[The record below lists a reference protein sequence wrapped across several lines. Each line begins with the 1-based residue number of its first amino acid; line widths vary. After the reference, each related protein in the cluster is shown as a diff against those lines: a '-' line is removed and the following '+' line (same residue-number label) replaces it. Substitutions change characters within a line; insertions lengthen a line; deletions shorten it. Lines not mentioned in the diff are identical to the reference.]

1 MPETVVYLP
10 GKPFEPHGPLARY
23 LPRLSSGVVSTWL
36 ENNLSRGQWVID
48 PFGASPE
55 LVVEAAR
62 AGYKVLVAA
71 NNPIARFLLEQAA
84 TPPSV
89 DIMRSA
95 LAELGVAKRGD
106 ERLEPHIKDLY
117 STSCDHCSQIVHAD
131 AFLWEKDSDAPY
143 GRIYNC
149 PHCEHK
155 GEFPVTEADVA
166 KAKSYARGGLHQAR
180 ALERVAPSDDPNRR
194 HVEEALEAYLPRAVY
209 ALFTLIN
216 RLDGLLLPS
225 EQRDALRA
233 LLLTACDRANVL
245 WAHPSGRLRPKQLSA
260 PPRFRE
266 HNIWLA
272 LEEAMDIWS
281 SDTGA
286 VPLTSWPGVPP
297 DVGGISL
304 YEGRLRD
311 LAPDLKDI
319 EIAAVLTAYPRPNQA
334 FWTLSA
340 LWAGWLWGREAV
352 GPFATVLKRRRYDW
366 AWHTTALHATLSRLA
381 PQLKE
386 NTPLLGLVSE
396 SEAGFDMAAMV
407 ATSLANFALDGVA
420 LRAEE
425 GQTQFHWQRTETAA
439 KKSEL
444 NQEDII
450 QQAGQGYLQQLG
462 QASEYLPLQAA
473 ALQTML
479 AQCALPNVEEDEPG
493 EVFSETRS
501 ALEFGLTFRSG
512 FLRYAGSEH
521 SLDVG
526 SWWLRDAPDD
536 VAEPLADRVEKA
548 LVQLLVAEPGISF
561 LDLDAAICAA
571 FPGLQT
577 PARELVDAIL
587 HSYARQDESGLWALR
602 VDDQPRERRADLDEI
617 NSLLKTLGE
626 RLGFD
631 VVEEEALVWKSAKEA
646 AYNFYVIASAVLG
659 EIVFKASTS
668 SERSLIVLPG
678 GRSGLVLHKQEHD
691 ARLKAEIDKGWRFLK
706 FRHLRRMGENQSLT
720 QGSFKEQLRLDP
732 LSEDETQIPLL

>member
-10 GKPFEPHGPLARY
+10 GESFEPRGPLARY
-23 LPRLSSGVVSTWL
+23 LPRLSSGVVGTWL
-36 ENNLSRGQWVID
+36 ENKVTRGQWVID

-55 LVVEAAR
+55 LAVQAAR

-95 LAELGVAKRGD
+95 LAELGAAKRGD

-117 STSCDHCSQIVHAD
+117 STSCDHCSQMVHAD
-131 AFLWEKDSDAPY
+131 AFLWEKDADAPY
-143 GRIYNC
+143 ARIYNC

-155 GEFPVTEADVA
+155 GEFPATEEDIA

-225 EQRDALRA
+225 EQRNALRA

-272 LEEAMDIWS
+272 LEEAMHIWT
-281 SDTGA
+281 SDAGA
-286 VPLTSWPGVPP
+286 VPMTYWPDAPP

-311 LAPDLKDI
+311 LAPALKDI
-319 EIAAVLTAYPRPNQA
+319 DIAAVLTAYPRPNQA

-352 GPFATVLKRRRYDW
+352 GPFAAVLKRRRYDW
-366 AWHTTALHATLSRLA
+366 AWHTTALEATLSHLA

-407 ATSLANFALDGVA
+407 STSLAGFELDGVA
-420 LRAEE
+420 LRPED
-425 GQTQFHWQRTETAA
+425 GQTQLHWQRAEAQA
-439 KKSEL
+439 EKSEAKH
-444 NQEDII
+444 EDII
-450 QQAGQGYLQQLG
+450 QQAGQEYLGQLG
-462 QASEYLPLQAA
+462 QASGYLPLQAA
-473 ALQTML
+473 ALQAML
-479 AQCALPNVEEDEPG
+479 AQGALPEVEEDEPG

-512 FLRYAGSEH
+512 FLRYSGSEH

-526 SWWLRDAPDD
+526 SWWLRDAPED
-536 VAEPLADRVEKA
+536 VEEPLGDRVEKT
-548 LVQLLVAEPGISF
+548 LVQQLVAEPGSSF
-561 LDLDAAICAA
+561 LRLDAAICSA

-577 PARELVDAIL
+577 PPQELVDAIL
-587 HSYARQDESGLWALR
+587 QSYAREDESDTWPLR
-602 VDDQPRERRADLDEI
+602 EDDQPKARRADLDEI
-617 NSLLKTLGE
+617 NTLLKALGE
-626 RLGFD
+626 RLGYD
-631 VVEEEALVWKSAKEA
+631 VVEGEPMVWKSGKEIVF
-646 AYNFYVIASAVLG
+646 NFYVIASAVLG
-659 EIVFKASTS
+659 EIVYEASTVP
-668 SERSLIVLPG
+668 EKSLIVFPG
-678 GRSGLVLHKQEHD
+678 GRSGLVLHKLEHD
-691 ARLKAEIDKGWRFLK
+691 ARLKTEIDKGWRFLK

-720 QGSFKEQLRLDP
+720 QDSFKEQLALDP